1 MRARHSHFRLGPI
14 RRLAAI
20 AAFAGLAQCVALAA
34 PPLARDAGAAAAR
47 LEVRG
52 RVLGA
57 RECASWF
64 AAALRAPRDSA
75 ALSAALG
82 VAIQELESRAYLDA
96 RASAAWDSTGEAR
109 LAVRF
114 DEGPRYTLSSVVIE
128 TPGAED
134 SARIAAALHLSAGVP
149 ASPATVGDAIGR
161 AVEELSGDGYPYVTL
176 GVRLWQADSAR
187 VKLRLS
193 GALGPRVTVTAVRI
207 DGLRVTRTDVASRA
221 VGPLVGHAYQ
231 RASAED
237 GRDRLEA
244 LGLFRTVAF
253 QGLEGEPDWHGARLV
268 YKVEEPRYNEFEGAV
283 GVQGAAG
290 AVGLARLDLGN
301 LLGTG
306 RAVALRWESR
316 GSGVTQF
323 DARYGEPQVFGLP
336 LRLEGS
342 LAQEV
347 QDTIYVR
354 TRWGV
359 HGVFA
364 LSGRERIE
372 AGYDV
377 ERVVQEFDVVE
388 EADLENTMLA
398 LEHSSLDPAGRIRRG
413 WMGRLAVAQSFKR
426 AHLRPEG
433 EQTARASEVELR
445 GAWRTPLRGASAL
458 NWEVSSG
465 GRFSSEAVLPQYER
479 TPLGGAKT
487 LRGYDEQQFWV
498 DRYALSRLEWGRYL
512 GEGAQRAYLFW
523 DHAWTSTRD
532 QLADGSQPLSL
543 ASHDGIG
550 FGLRVETA
558 GGLIGLDYGLEPG
571 RPPLEG
577 KLHLQLVSQF

>member
-1 MRARHSHFRLGPI
+1 
-14 RRLAAI
+14 
-20 AAFAGLAQCVALAA
+20 
-34 PPLARDAGAAAAR
+34 
-47 LEVRG
+47 
-52 RVLGA
+52 
-57 RECASWF
+57 
-64 AAALRAPRDSA
+64 
-75 ALSAALG
+75 
-82 VAIQELESRAYLDA
+82 
-96 RASAAWDSTGEAR
+96 
-109 LAVRF
+109 
-114 DEGPRYTLSSVVIE
+114 
-128 TPGAED
+128 
-134 SARIAAALHLSAGVP
+134 
-149 ASPATVGDAIGR
+149 
-161 AVEELSGDGYPYVTL
+161 
-176 GVRLWQADSAR
+176 
-187 VKLRLS
+187 
-193 GALGPRVTVTAVRI
+193 VTVTAVRI
-207 DGLRVTRTDVASRA
+207 DGLRSTRPDVAIRA
-221 VGPLVGHAYQ
+221 VGPLVGHPYE
-231 RASAED
+231 RAAAED

-244 LGLFRTVAF
+244 LGLFRSVAF

-306 RAVALRWESR
+306 RSVALRWESR

-336 LRLEGS
+336 LRLEGNI
-342 LAQEV
+342 AQEV
-347 QDTIYVR
+347 QDTLYVR

-377 ERVVQEFDVVE
+377 ERVVQEFDVVQ

-398 LEHSSLDPAGRIRRG
+398 LEHSSLDPAGRIRQG
-413 WMGRLAVAQSFKR
+413 WMGRLAVAQSYKR
-426 AHLRPEG
+426 EHLRPEG

-445 GAWRTPLRGASAL
+445 GAWRTRLRGASAL

-523 DHAWTSTRD
+523 DHAWTRTRD
-532 QLADGSQPLSL
+532 QLADGSQPLTI

-550 FGLRVETA
+550 FGLRVETG

>member
-1 MRARHSHFRLGPI
+1 MRAHFRHSSASAAPWLGA
-14 RRLAAI
+14 RVCVAA
-20 AAFAGLAQCVALAA
+20 CVALAA
-34 PPLARDAGAAAAR
+34 LTAAHPAGAATAR

-57 RECASWF
+57 RECAGWF
-64 AAALRAPRDSA
+64 APALRAPRDSA
-75 ALSAALG
+75 ALSVALG
-82 VAIQELESRAYLDA
+82 AAVQELESRGHLDA
-96 RASAAWDSTGEAR
+96 RASAAWDTTDGPR
-109 LAVRF
+109 LLVRF
-114 DEGPRYTLSSVVIE
+114 EEGPRYTLSSIVLE

-134 SARIAAALHLSAGVP
+134 SARIARALHLVPGGP
-149 ASPATVGDAIGR
+149 ASPVAVGAAIGR
-161 AVEELSGDGYPYVTL
+161 AVEALSGDGYPYVTL

-187 VKLRLS
+187 VSVHLS
-193 GALGPRVTVTAVRI
+193 GALGPHVTVTAVRI
-207 DGLRVTRTDVASRA
+207 DGLHATRPDVATRA
-221 VGPLVGHAYQ
+221 VGPLVGHPYD
-231 RASAED
+231 RAAAED

-253 QGLEGEPDWHGARLV
+253 EGLEGEPDWHGARLV

-336 LRLEGS
+336 LRLEGNV
-342 LAQEV
+342 AQEV
-347 QDTIYVR
+347 QDTLYVR

-377 ERVVQEFDVVE
+377 ERVVQEFDVVQ

-398 LEHSSLDPAGRIRRG
+398 LEHSSLDPAGRIRQG
-413 WMGRLAVAQSFKR
+413 WMGRLAVAQSYKR
-426 AHLRPEG
+426 EHLRPEG
-433 EQTARASEVELR
+433 EQTARASEVELH
-445 GAWRTPLRGASAL
+445 GAWRTLLRGASAL

-532 QLADGSQPLSL
+532 QLADGRQPLTL

-550 FGLRVETA
+550 FGLRVETG